1 MTSNKWPQTFTS
13 KETKMNDSKCFFL
26 SLLWLS
32 ASTQFILLRGHLSLR
47 HFYYNTL
54 RLLLLLLVLLLPLV
68 LLLDQSNRDVCRF
81 LLKKSKSEK
90 TNRNRNIIEEKI
102 NFLDFHFSKHLIH
115 SFPLIMMAINPK
127 KLLIDPA
134 THPFSEAVATSDFDL
149 QLFDDFM
156 WLLCT

>member
-1 MTSNKWPQTFTS
+1 MTQNV
-13 KETKMNDSKCFFL
+13 FL

-47 HFYYNTL
+47 HFYYKTW
-54 RLLLLLLVLLLPLV
+54 RLLLLLQLLL
-68 LLLDQSNRDVCRF
+68 LLLDQSDRDVCRF
-81 LLKKSKSEK
+81 LPQRSKTEK